1 MASTRIEDLPDNNEQ
16 PSLREEQIPEEELNL
31 MLQEESFMS
40 GPVKPK
46 AKGKPDLFPVFWEN
60 YGDFVKNTL
69 VVLGILLLSSNN
81 EVQKSIAR
89 FPLVKLQRTDFYF
102 GILVSVLFI
111 ILYAAARMVIF

>member
-16 PSLREEQIPEEELNL
+16 HSLTEEQIPEEELDL
-31 MLQEESFMS
+31 MLQEESFMT
-40 GPVKPK
+40 GNVKPK
-46 AKGKPDLFPVFWEN
+46 AKGKPDLFPFFWET
-60 YGDFVKNTL
+60 YGDFIKNIL
-69 VVLGILLLSSNN
+69 LVLGILLLSSNN

-111 ILYAAARMVIF
+111 ILYAILYVMIF

>member
-16 PSLREEQIPEEELNL
+16 PSLREEQIPEELDL
-31 MLQEESFMS
+31 MLQEESFMT

-46 AKGKPDLFPVFWEN
+46 AKGKPDLFPVFWET
-60 YGDFVKNTL
+60 YGDFTKNTL
-69 VVLGILLLSSNN
+69 LVLGILLLSSNN